1 MDGRILDAA
10 GTTMNACPEFV
21 DRLAPAA
28 ELAPP
33 GAIDPV
39 LAAHLESCAGCR
51 AALDVQR
58 QVRSLLQSRPALA
71 ASPAL
76 RVRVREAIERDQSL
90 IAGVDF
96 RRWTWR
102 LVPIAAAVALATVIG
117 VTGAGNGLPDTAE
130 TSDLPVSAS
139 LYTPDVS
146 AASALSL
153 ILHADVDDRL
163 DAYVT
168 PESR

>member
-1 MDGRILDAA
+1 MDAASSGAA

-21 DRLAPAA
+21 DRLARAA

-76 RVRVREAIERDQSL
+76 RVRVREAIDREPSL
-90 IAGVDF
+90 IAGIDF

-102 LVPIAAAVALATVIG
+102 LVPIAAAVALTTAIG
-117 VTGAGNGLPDTAE
+117 VTRAGDAVPDPAA

-153 ILHADVDDRL
+153 ILRADVDERL